1 MITVD
6 PVIEVEASPAKVSL
20 GASSTLY
27 CHVIRA
33 NPEIHKYIW
42 KNEDTNT
49 LLNGSNSTLM
59 VMFSNPQNFGTISC
73 EAVNI
78 AGRGKANVTVERG
91 CKSCIQWQY
100 CLICRYKCNFNY
112 IFVLQIPQRLKSLNQ
127 MIPNFMLALKLN

>member
-1 MITVD
+1 MLYVYILSFNYYFTIMITVD

-20 GASSTLY
+20 GASSTLN

-33 NPEIHKYIW
+33 NPGIDSYIW
-42 KNEDTNT
+42 RNEDTNT
-49 LLNGSNSTLM
+49 QLNSSNNTLI

-91 CKSCIQWQY
+91 CKSCMQ
-100 CLICRYKCNFNY
+100 
-112 IFVLQIPQRLKSLNQ
+112 
-127 MIPNFMLALKLN
+127 